1 MGVIIGGGPG
11 GYVSS
16 IRAAQLGM
24 SVACI
29 EKDSLGGTCLNE
41 GCIPS
46 KALLHSSH
54 KYWEAKYLFKDH
66 GIEFNSLNLNLP
78 ELMKRKTNVVKDLVS
93 GISYLL
99 KKNNITYIK
108 GNASFVSNNSISV
121 NNNII

>member
-1 MGVIIGGGPG
+1 MSQNVFDVIIIGGGPG
-11 GYVSS
+11 GYVSA

-29 EKDSLGGTCLNE
+29 EKDNLGGTCLNE

-46 KALLHSSH
+46 KALLYSSH
-54 KYWEAKYLFKDH
+54 KYWEAQHLFKNH
-66 GIEFNSLNLNLP
+66 GIEFNSLNLNLTQ
-78 ELMKRKTNVVKDLVS
+78 LMKRKNNVVKDLVS

-108 GNASFVSNNSISV
+108 ASAS
-121 NNNII
+121 